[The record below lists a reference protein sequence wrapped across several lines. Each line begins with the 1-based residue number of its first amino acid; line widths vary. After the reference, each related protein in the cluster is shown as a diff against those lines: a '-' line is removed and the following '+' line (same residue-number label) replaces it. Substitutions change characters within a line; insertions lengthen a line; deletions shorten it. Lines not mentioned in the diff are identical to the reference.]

1 MGKRSEAQIRAD
13 KKYQLKTYKRFALN
27 TRLEYVPEIEKY
39 MQEHGFTSYS
49 SFFNQ
54 VAKYVIENNID
65 LKSTDE

>member
-27 TRLEYVPEIEKY
+27 TRLEYVPAIEKY
-39 MQEHGFTSYS
+39 MNEHGFTSYS

-54 VAKYVIENNID
+54 AMKYVIENNVD
-65 LKSTDE
+65 LKPTDE